1 MTGKRRSL
9 AELAGSAITAVA
21 TDDHSTATSAAGTGN
36 DTGTAGQAAKR
47 PSRRRPAKPA
57 RPARWDELERKET
70 RLRADQYEALTNLSR
85 ALNRQRSGGQR
96 ITENTLI
103 RGAIDILLER
113 KAQLTG
119 SNEEEL
125 RKSVT
130 N

>member
-1 MTGKRRSL
+1 
-9 AELAGSAITAVA
+9 
-21 TDDHSTATSAAGTGN
+21 
-36 DTGTAGQAAKR
+36 
-47 PSRRRPAKPA
+47 
-57 RPARWDELERKET
+57 
-70 RLRADQYEALTNLSR
+70 LTTLSR

-103 RGAIDILLER
+103 RVAIDILLER

-119 SNEEEL
+119 NTEEEL